1 MIQRRENK
9 IMKNLKKL
17 SEKETRSLNGGSIAT
32 LIIAGMAIAAPFA
45 DIAWNIGQNIGQAI
59 LNRRK

>member
-17 SEKETRSLNGGSIAT
+17 SEKEMRSLNGGSIAT
-32 LIIAGMAIAAPFA
+32 LIIAGMAIAAPYA
-45 DIAWNIGQNIGQAI
+45 NIAWNIGQSIGQAI

>member
-1 MIQRRENK
+1 
-9 IMKNLKKL
+9 MKNLKKL
-17 SEKETRSLNGGSIAT
+17 NQNETRSLNGGSIAT

-45 DIAWNIGQNIGQAI
+45 DIAWNIGQSIGQAI